1 MDYVKKLY
9 IFLIIITL
17 VVILIY
23 AQRIIIPFILAI
35 LFWFMI
41 RVIKK
46 VMSKLRFIRKWPE
59 WLLTVISSVILL
71 SLLFLVVQMIT
82 VNIRY
87 LTNTL
92 PIYEANIG
100 KITKSFQARFDMDLS
115 IVLSDLFKDINFGGI
130 LTRLF
135 TTLTNLF
142 GDALMV
148 LVYLIFLLLE
158 EPLFGNK
165 IKAMYPEEE
174 QYKKVDSLINKID
187 HSVSNYIAVK
197 TLVSLLTGILSFVA
211 LILIG
216 IEAPFFWAFL
226 IFILNFIPSIGSLVA
241 TLFPT
246 IFALLQFGEF
256 TPAILVL
263 AIVGAIQLIVG
274 NLLEPRVMGNAMNI
288 SPLVVFLTLML
299 WGMMWGIPG
308 MLLSVPITVILI
320 LIMSE
325 FRETRPIAIL
335 LSRRGKINT

>member
-130 LTRLF
+130 LTRIF

-158 EPLFGNK
+158 EPLFQNK
-165 IKAMYPEEE
+165 IKAMYPEEH
-174 QYKKVDSLINKID
+174 QYKKVNSLINKID

-197 TLVSLLTGILSFVA
+197 TLVSVLTGLLSFVA
-211 LILIG
+211 LVLIG

-246 IFALLQFGEF
+246 VFALLQFGEF